1 MPLRKLEETPTGWGF
16 GYDGVKE
23 LRCEKTNKSIIG
35 IECEVYGDNG
45 RGRGEITVNEA
56 SIQTGN
62 RDIVRFYG
70 KRISID
76 FNDEAK
82 CWVDAGV
89 MQCKP
94 DLNEYEIWLEGKEE
108 DEYGF
113 EPNPPIVVRAKDE
126 EDALEK
132 LNLPEGVK
140 VKSIER
146 VD

>member
-1 MPLRKLEETPTGWGF
+1 MPLRKLQETPTGWGF
-16 GYDGVKE
+16 GYGGIKE
-23 LRCEKTNKSIIG
+23 MTCEKTDKGLG
-35 IECEVYGDNG
+35 IECEVYGGDG
-45 RGRGEITVNEA
+45 RGVSEIIVYEV
-56 SIQTGN
+56 SILTGN
-62 RDIVRFYG
+62 RDKIRFYG
-70 KRISID
+70 KRMVVD

>member
-1 MPLRKLEETPTGWGF
+1 M
-16 GYDGVKE
+16 V
-23 LRCEKTNKSIIG
+23 
-35 IECEVYGDNG
+35 V
-45 RGRGEITVNEA
+45 
-56 SIQTGN
+56 
-62 RDIVRFYG
+62 
-70 KRISID
+70 D
-76 FNDEAK
+76 FDDKAK
-82 CWVDAGV
+82 CWVDTGV

-94 DLNEYEIWLEGKEE
+94 DNLNEYEIWLEGKEE